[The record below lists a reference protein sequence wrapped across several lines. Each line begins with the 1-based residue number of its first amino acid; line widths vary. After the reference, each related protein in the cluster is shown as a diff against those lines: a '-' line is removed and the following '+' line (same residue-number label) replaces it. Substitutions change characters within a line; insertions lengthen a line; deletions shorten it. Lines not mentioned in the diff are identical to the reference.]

1 MAEVVMEKRYNE
13 LLARVRYAEDRLSDN
28 EQRLVATVEELSTRL
43 DAHERLLAELRY
55 QNERLAVEYNK
66 AIEVINDLSER
77 VTALES
83 NYDPT
88 VIK

>member
-1 MAEVVMEKRYNE
+1 MKNINDDVTILGTLTVDKVGGFFIAELIEHLNS
-13 LLARVRYAEDRLSDN
+13 LN
-28 EQRLVATVEELSTRL
+28 TRL
-43 DAHERLLAELRY
+43 DEINKKIGEQCENLATITERY
-55 QNERLAVEYNK
+55 NNAV
-66 AIEVINDLSER
+66 IVINDLSER